1 MTLISFNMIVLFI
14 AVSCLLAQLFVRE
27 KHTSHIIFAVFCGS
41 IAMVLLK
48 DISGE
53 TIGAYKYIIGLG
65 TVATCNGY
73 WLLSRSLFR
82 KKNAIESHH
91 LALAIVIS
99 VLIFIRQGYLFVS
112 SAELITVASDSV
124 ARQILTELT
133 ILLSSCTLVLSFWEG
148 CRGFKKAN
156 NTEQQQ
162 RVLFLATFGIAVL
175 LSKLPQEVFGTD
187 PLAREWLISSII
199 LVVLI
204 NTQTLMFWR
213 YKNVKAKDS
222 IAKLDATLA
231 DSSLIEEQQ
240 LAAKVKSLLVEQ
252 QLFLQPNLKVGDIAK
267 TLDLPEYRISKAL
280 KNHLNA
286 KNFNQYINE
295 LRIDYAQQILK
306 EPGKQQ
312 WSVLVVGLESGFAS
326 VGPFTRAFKA
336 QTGFTPNQF
345 RQNYLASLSVNEG
358 EPAL

>member
-1 MTLISFNMIVLFI
+1 MTLISFNAIVLFI

-91 LALAIVIS
+91 LALAVIIS
-99 VLIFIRQGYLFVS
+99 LLLFIRQGYLFVS
-112 SAELITVASDSV
+112 SAELIAVSSDSV

-156 NTEQQQ
+156 NSEQQQ

-175 LSKLPQEVFGTD
+175 LSKLPQEVLGTD
-187 PLAREWLISSII
+187 PLARDWLISSII

-213 YKNVKAKDS
+213 YKNASAKENIDS
-222 IAKLDATLA
+222 IQV
-231 DSSLIEEQQ
+231 DSALCEEQQ

-306 EPGKQQ
+306 EPSKQQ
-312 WSVLVVGLESGFAS
+312 WPVLVVGLESGFAS

-345 RQNYLASLSVNEG
+345 RQNHLENNTLKVS
-358 EPAL
+358 